1 MPWTRLIHGSC
12 MTVHEAR
19 DVRRPAGGRMADLL
33 KSGAR
38 FSVARRRLPGAILTI
53 TEVEDPPLR
62 LLPGSAAC
70 TLTRAADEAKFTSNE
85 QRKELTSHSA
95 RGTLPAGRH
104 QRRERGNGRNAKPRS
119 GRDRYGGF

>member
-12 MTVHEAR
+12 MTVHEVRDAR
-19 DVRRPAGGRMADLL
+19 GPAGGRMADLL

-38 FSVARRRLPGAILTI
+38 FSVARRRLPGAILAI

-70 TLTRAADEAKFTSNE
+70 ALARAADEAKFTSNE
-85 QRKELTSHSA
+85 QRKELTPHSD
-95 RGTLPAGRH
+95 RRTLPAGRH